1 MDEVMDTSCSVST
14 LHSYSQESIP
24 DQLAIK
30 NEAYDNEAFEQ
41 FKELVIK
48 YLKPSEDCLTFT
60 TSRWEEFRSIK
71 SRVTTVEPLLGWMV
85 VYIHAFIIMYEDQG
99 DKYPSHYEI
108 LDIAKDGDISIR
120 DFYSMLCKWMKFI
133 DAPNRVLAKVDNVN
147 SRIAVTIICFKKFLS
162 IFYKLIKNIDSRHRP
177 HRLWC
182 HETSLHIMWKYY
194 IAFKQQVNC
203 RNILM
208 TAYHTLMC
216 FFDYLCRR
224 LREEGKIEMI
234 NQPYAELL
242 NKNNTILDDLC
253 KDFGGV
259 PVELKHFNEHTFYI
273 KTEELVKLLKS
284 KPSEKDYLDY
294 LEETSVKVME
304 DYTKAILDERLLN
317 ETIFLDLDISKDQID
332 VIDANA
338 SLMLSSNGHPPP
350 PKGSNFT
357 SSQSLEGLLS
367 SIQKGKARTPLLT
380 KTLYFDSESGCPTT
394 PFSAANYKRTQLAM
408 LIDQYP
414 PRPSKYLEDLLD
426 QFPDK
431 PKNFIVNLFTKLSE
445 RFCSIVKEECR
456 GDVTFDDQITD
467 YAEERTTSILALCF
481 RVLESLVTREKQ
493 IIQDPTSEYW
503 KILSQENFIRSV
515 FNVAL
520 ELVLCAHNSL
530 RDFPWSLRVTEL
542 QAINF
547 SRIIELVI
555 KANDHLAREFVK
567 HLNIIEEKILEELA
581 WTVDSPI
588 WKVVGDGPANF
599 PSSYAVQYQA
609 ADSSLSEIDRRQMKD
624 YENLV
629 KNREKDA
636 TSVEPSSITQ
646 NTKIFVRKFYYL
658 AAIRVVH
665 LCERLSFNEENKLK
679 IWNCIEYLFRNHITM
694 LKSRHLDQIILCC
707 CYVVAKVGRLEI
719 TFNDILGAYR
729 LQPQACQAII
739 KYVFM
744 ENGPSIGPDEV
755 KKDPKD
761 FEGRRY
767 NPNDNLPGKRGH
779 LISFYNKIFIEIMA
793 DIANKMRKAD
803 DKIKSRIVPF
813 PPLRQNPLSPRKQL
827 TEHITIVPQRNRD
840 PSNLQQPQ
848 QEKKTNVYM
857 YTFYQSPSKDLDA
870 INKKVRDA
878 GSNFNPRTT

>member
-1 MDEVMDTSCSVST
+1 
-14 LHSYSQESIP
+14 
-24 DQLAIK
+24 
-30 NEAYDNEAFEQ
+30 
-41 FKELVIK
+41 
-48 YLKPSEDCLTFT
+48 
-60 TSRWEEFRSIK
+60 
-71 SRVTTVEPLLGWMV
+71 
-85 VYIHAFIIMYEDQG
+85 
-99 DKYPSHYEI
+99 
-108 LDIAKDGDISIR
+108 
-120 DFYSMLCKWMKFI
+120 
-133 DAPNRVLAKVDNVN
+133 
-147 SRIAVTIICFKKFLS
+147 
-162 IFYKLIKNIDSRHRP
+162 
-177 HRLWC
+177 
-182 HETSLHIMWKYY
+182 MWKYY

-203 RNILM
+203 RDILM

-253 KDFGGV
+253 RDFGGV
-259 PVELKHFNEHTFYI
+259 PVELKHFNEHTFYY
-273 KTEELVKLLKS
+273 KTEDLVKLLKS
-284 KPSEKDYLDY
+284 KPSDKDYLDY
-294 LEETSVKVME
+294 LEEACTKIME
-304 DYTKAILDERLLN
+304 NYTEAILNERLLN
-317 ETIFLDLDISKDQID
+317 ETIFLDLDISRDKVD
-332 VIDANA
+332 VIDTNA

-350 PKGSNFT
+350 PKGPNFMSN
-357 SSQSLEGLLS
+357 QSLEGLLS

-431 PKNFIVNLFTKLSE
+431 PKDFIVNLFTRLSE

-467 YAEERTTSILALCF
+467 YADERTTSILALCF
-481 RVLESLVTREKQ
+481 RVLESLVTRERQ
-493 IIQDPTSEYW
+493 IIQDPNSEYW
-503 KILSQENFIRSV
+503 KIMSQENFIRSV

-581 WTVDSPI
+581 WTKDSPI
-588 WKVVGDGPANF
+588 WKVVDDGPTNF
-599 PSSYAVQYQA
+599 PSSYSVQYQA
-609 ADSSLSEIDRRQMKD
+609 GDSSLSEIDRRQMKD
-624 YENLV
+624 YEDLV
-629 KNREKDA
+629 KNREKEA
-636 TSVEPSSITQ
+636 VSVEPPSITQ

-694 LKSRHLDQIILCC
+694 LRSRHLDQIILCC
-707 CYVVAKVGRLEI
+707 CYVVAKVGRLEM

-739 KYVFM
+739 KHVLM
-744 ENGPSIGPDEV
+744 EPGQNSGPDEIQR
-755 KKDPKD
+755 DPRD

-767 NPNDNLPGKRGH
+767 NPNDILPGKRGH
-779 LISFYNKIFIEIMA
+779 LISFYNKIFIENMA

-857 YTFYQSPSKDLDA
+857 YTFYQSPSKDLDT

-878 GSNFNPRTT
+878 GSNFNARTT